1 MAQALAYLLV
11 GCLGSSCQTWGEG
24 GVSFTNTLCCI
35 DFEFLVL
42 NNLVID
48 CVSGYVSAL
57 LNLVGGFP
65 GGYSLIWAI

>member
-1 MAQALAYLLV
+1 MTPFV
-11 GCLGSSCQTWGEG
+11 
-24 GVSFTNTLCCI
+24 

-57 LNLVGGFP
+57 LNLVGGFCTDMAP
-65 GGYSLIWAI
+65 CWSGSCHVHA